1 MKLKF
6 LLVKAY
12 KLIEIQKSTINELTT
27 QLNNS
32 NQNLNIYKEKIRQQ
46 ELQINNLYQQ
56 VKNPNTNTKVYK
68 NEMMCVNF
76 ISANQQIHY
85 AVPCVKNDTFA
96 SVEEKL
102 YQRFP
107 QYRETNNNFLANG
120 NKVKRFKTIGEN
132 NIGNGLP
139 VVLVVPPQNN

>member
-46 ELQINNLYQQ
+46 ELQRNNLYQQ

-107 QYRETNNNFLANG
+107 QYREKIIISWQMEIRL
-120 NKVKRFKTIGEN
+120 R
-132 NIGNGLP
+132 GLKQLEKII
-139 VVLVVPPQNN
+139 LVMVYQ

>member
-107 QYRETNNNFLANG
+107 KYRETNNTFLANG